1 MIDPLLWPS
10 FPFLLAI
17 VGAMELA
24 SAMELARLHWNAI
37 LKVWKQFILK
47 FFLIILYKLHVLRT

>member
-1 MIDPLLWPS
+1 MSMIDPLLWPS
-10 FPFLLAI
+10 VPFLLAI

-47 FFLIILYKLHVLRT
+47 FFLIV